1 MIGLPCWGGA
11 LYLERTG
18 REMSERDLEVL
29 RAADDDEFVEHL
41 ELEDF
46 PGMRAG
52 LLERLGLARSR
63 P

>member
-29 RAADDDEFVEHL
+29 RAAAADEFVEHL